1 MVSLHNMV
9 IWSDGYNT
17 SLIVYHFLDDCIH
30 KSPLFSPPPLGVID
44 SLGLKLG
51 CDVSKFIDPSNSNST
66 FRLNKAKFN

>member
-9 IWSDGYNT
+9 VWSDGYNT
-17 SLIVYHFLDDCIH
+17 SLIVYIN
-30 KSPLFSPPPLGVID
+30 LFYFPPPLGVID

-51 CDVSKFIDPSNSNST
+51 CDVSKFIDPSNSNSK